1 MLKAPSQSPFSGP
14 ADFGL
19 GVMARCARTGAVG
32 AAIANSTVAAGSRCL
47 FVDGQVAAVLVM
59 AFTNPHLGPLTLK
72 LLGDTLKT
80 DEIFALLRRHDR
92 HFAYRQVGILP
103 LTDAPGAFSG
113 DRTPQSSGLHVSD
126 HAVCLGNG
134 LPDTSPL
141 EAVMAAIDDSDE
153 PLEQRL
159 VAGLSAGRDRLQK
172 GAEVRSASLMVGHGA
187 ALPRT
192 DLRVDLVDDPS
203 AGDAVDRLT
212 RTVDAW
218 VPLIPYYRALPE
230 NPDIGSWRDWT
241 PAAYV
246 PDR

>member
-1 MLKAPSQSPFSGP
+1 MLKGPTQSAFSGP

-19 GVMARCARTGAVG
+19 GVMARCERTGAVG

-47 FVDGQVAAVLVM
+47 FIDGQVAVVLVM

-103 LTDAPGAFSG
+103 LADAPGAFSG
-113 DRTPQSSGLHVSD
+113 DRTPQSSAMRVGD

-134 LPDTSPL
+134 LPDASPL
-141 EAVMAAIDDSDE
+141 DAAMAAIEKSSE

-159 VAGLSAGRDRLQK
+159 VAGLSAGRNRLQK

-192 DLRVDLVDDPS
+192 DLRVDLVDDQS

-218 VPLIPYYRALPE
+218 VPLIPYYRALPDD
-230 NPDIGSWRDWT
+230 PDIGSWRDWT
-241 PAAYV
+241 PAV
-246 PDR
+246 SVHGR